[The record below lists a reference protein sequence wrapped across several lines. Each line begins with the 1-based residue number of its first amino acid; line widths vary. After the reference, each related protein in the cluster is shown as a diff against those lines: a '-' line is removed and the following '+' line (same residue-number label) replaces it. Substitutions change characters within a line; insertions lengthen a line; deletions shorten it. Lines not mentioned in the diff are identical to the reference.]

1 MEEQNDAGKLVNYY
15 NTEVKKKLENIKN
28 ESTLPPEEFESIFN
42 DLALQ
47 INSINNLFKQTKAK
61 EITQIKIY
69 KETDP
74 AKVLMMGN
82 VVDGSC
88 LSSSI

>member
-1 MEEQNDAGKLVNYY
+1 MY
-15 NTEVKKKLENIKN
+15 
-28 ESTLPPEEFESIFN
+28 N
-42 DLALQ
+42 DLLFQ
-47 INSINNLFKQTKAK
+47 IQSINDLFRQTKAK

-82 VVDGSC
+82 MVDGSC
-88 LSSSI
+88 LSFYSTV